1 MALMGRKGG
10 SKSVDPPKPQT
21 PKPTKKGGPVV
32 KRP

>member
-1 MALMGRKGG
+1 MLNMGRKGG
-10 SKSVDPPKPQT
+10 SSGSAPPKPQT